1 MPPICK
7 VKLPVPA
14 EHVRLFNQYMYRK
27 LLGVVLMLCPAFI
40 QAQTGQLIGKVLDA
54 STGQGIVDAGI
65 QIVGTTTGGTSG
77 LDGRYR
83 MKVGSGTVT
92 IQVRRIGYTPK
103 TITGIIVPDNGV
115 TNQDISLTA
124 TKLQLAA
131 VSVTAA
137 KEKGTISEALNQ
149 QRNATNV
156 VNAITAEQ
164 ISRSPDGDAAQ
175 AAQRISGVTV
185 QDGKYLQV
193 RGLSERYTTASLN
206 GVRIPSPEPERK
218 VVPLDLF
225 PTSLLQDIST
235 SKTFSPDQ
243 PGDFAGANI
252 NIRTKEFPANREVNY
267 SLGVGGNSVVL
278 HESMPFA
285 PQAGGET
292 FGLVGTSRNIPTAL
306 QSANFLGTVTTQQ
319 MQSMVKQQRNV
330 WNPIYRN
337 GLGNGS
343 FGISAGGNTVLGKR
357 IGYVVSANYGYS
369 EERKANEVTAVGNQ
383 GANNTVVPLATFR
396 GTTGRVGVQWG
407 GIANISAM
415 LGQNSRVA
423 LNTTFT
429 RNADNE
435 ARVDGGFDENLNDS
449 ISRTTLR
456 YVARGVINVTTLGEH
471 QLSNTHKTTWSLTYG
486 STIRKEPDRSDM
498 VYSRAPDGVYRIL
511 SSLDGARRVYFNLS
525 ETNVVGQWDHTMSL
539 NQNLIKVGMYG
550 RVTNRIADAP
560 MYAFITN
567 AGENITSQP
576 ANVIFGPTQS
586 SSVNVQPIG
595 QAGSYTASDVTQAAY
610 VMTEWQLTDKIRMIV
625 GTRGEAATINVNT
638 NTQGGF
644 QGQADLKNLDALPS
658 LLINTKLTDAQNL
671 RFAVSRTLSRPE
683 YRELSPVTFRDVLGG
698 VSVTGNNNLKRALIN
713 NIDLRYEWFPTNYEV
728 VSVGVFSKHF
738 INPIE
743 RTEQATSGAY
753 QARFQNAISATNYG
767 IELELRKQLLT
778 NVSTFS
784 NITLMHSL
792 VQLDTTQ
799 GLSVTDKSRSL
810 VGQAPYVMNTGV
822 TYSSL
827 DGKTN
832 ATLLFNRV
840 GDRIFAAGVMP
851 LPNIME
857 KARNLLDVTV
867 KIPVAQKI
875 TARIDMRNM
884 LNARYSYTQGTLERE
899 GFNAGRTLSF
909 GVSIKQ

>member
-1 MPPICK
+1 M
-7 VKLPVPA
+7 L
-14 EHVRLFNQYMYRK
+14 RK
-27 LLGVVLMLCPAFI
+27 LLTAVFILCPTLV
-40 QAQTGQLIGKVLDA
+40 QAQTGQIVGKVLDA
-54 STGQGIVDAGI
+54 TTGQGIVDAGI
-65 QIVGTTTGGTSG
+65 QVVGTTTGGASG

-83 MKVGSGTVT
+83 LKVGAGTVT
-92 IQVRRIGYTPK
+92 LQVRRIGYTPK
-103 TITGIIVPDNGV
+103 TITGIVVPVDGII
-115 TNQDISLTA
+115 NQDVSLTA
-124 TKLQLAA
+124 AKIQLAA

-149 QRNATNV
+149 QRNSTNV

-193 RGLSERYTTASLN
+193 RGLSERYTTAALN

-267 SLGVGGNSVVL
+267 SVGFGGNSVVL
-278 HESMPFA
+278 NEYMPTA
-285 PQAGGET
+285 PRVGGERL
-292 FGLVGTSRNIPTAL
+292 GLVGSSRNMPTAL
-306 QSANFLGTVTTQQ
+306 QQANFFGTVTPQQ
-319 MQSMVKQQRNV
+319 MQDIVTQQRNV
-330 WNPIYRN
+330 WSPIYRN
-337 GLGNGS
+337 GMGNGS
-343 FGISAGGNTVLGKR
+343 VGVSAGGNSILGKR

-369 EERKANEVTAVGNQ
+369 EERKADEVTAVGNQ
-383 GANNTVVPLATFR
+383 GANNTVVPLTTLQ

-407 GIANISAM
+407 GIANLSAM
-415 LGQNSRVA
+415 LGQNSRIA
-423 LNTTFT
+423 LNTTLT

-449 ISRTTLR
+449 IARTTLR
-456 YVARGVINVTTLGEH
+456 YVARGVVNVTALGEH
-471 QLSNTHKTTWSLTYG
+471 QVSNANKTAWSLTYG
-486 STIRKEPDRSDM
+486 NTVRKEPDRSDV
-498 VYSRAPDGVYRIL
+498 VYSRVSDGNYRIL
-511 SSLDGARRVYFNLS
+511 SSLDGARRVYFNLA
-525 ETNVVGQWDHTMSL
+525 ETNVVGQVDHTVTL
-539 NQNLIKVGMYG
+539 NQNIIKVGLYS
-550 RVTNRIADAP
+550 RATNRTADAP
-560 MYAFITN
+560 IYAFISRAN
-567 AGENITSQP
+567 EEITAQP
-576 ANVIFGPTQS
+576 ANVIFSKEQATT
-586 SSVNVQPIG
+586 VNVQPIG
-595 QAGSYTASDVTQAAY
+595 QAGSYTASDVTRATYA
-610 VMTEWQLTDKIRMIV
+610 MSEWQLTDKVRMIA
-625 GTRGEAATINVNT
+625 GGRMEAATINVNT
-638 NTQGGF
+638 RTQGGF
-644 QGQADLKNLDALPS
+644 EAQSGLENTDVLPS
-658 LLINTKLTDAQNL
+658 LMINTKLTDAQNL

-698 VSVTGNNNLKRALIN
+698 VSITGNSALQRALIN
-713 NIDLRYEWFPTNYEV
+713 NVDVRYEWFPTNYEV
-728 VSVGVFSKHF
+728 ISVGIFSKHF

-743 RTEQATSGAY
+743 RLEQATSGAY

-778 NVSTFS
+778 HVSTFS

-799 GLSVTDKSRSL
+799 ALTVTDKSRAL
-810 VGQAPYVMNTGV
+810 VGQAPYVMNTGL

-832 ATLLFNRV
+832 ATILFNRV

-851 LPNIME
+851 LPNIVE

-867 KIPVAQKI
+867 KMPVTHNV
-875 TARIDMRNM
+875 TARLDMRN
-884 LNARYSYTQGTLERE
+884 LLDARYSYTQGTMERE

>member
-1 MPPICK
+1 MGPY
-7 VKLPVPA
+7 
-14 EHVRLFNQYMYRK
+14 N
-27 LLGVVLMLCPAFI
+27 VL
-40 QAQTGQLIGKVLDA
+40 
-54 STGQGIVDAGI
+54 
-65 QIVGTTTGGTSG
+65 
-77 LDGRYR
+77 
-83 MKVGSGTVT
+83 
-92 IQVRRIGYTPK
+92 
-103 TITGIIVPDNGV
+103 
-115 TNQDISLTA
+115 
-124 TKLQLAA
+124 
-131 VSVTAA
+131 
-137 KEKGTISEALNQ
+137 E
-149 QRNATNV
+149 
-156 VNAITAEQ
+156 
-164 ISRSPDGDAAQ
+164 
-175 AAQRISGVTV
+175 
-185 QDGKYLQV
+185 
-193 RGLSERYTTASLN
+193 
-206 GVRIPSPEPERK
+206 
-218 VVPLDLF
+218 
-225 PTSLLQDIST
+225 
-235 SKTFSPDQ
+235 SKSYQ
-243 PGDFAGANI
+243 
-252 NIRTKEFPANREVNY
+252 
-267 SLGVGGNSVVL
+267 
-278 HESMPFA
+278 
-285 PQAGGET
+285 
-292 FGLVGTSRNIPTAL
+292 
-306 QSANFLGTVTTQQ
+306 
-319 MQSMVKQQRNV
+319 
-330 WNPIYRN
+330 
-337 GLGNGS
+337 
-343 FGISAGGNTVLGKR
+343 
-357 IGYVVSANYGYS
+357 
-369 EERKANEVTAVGNQ
+369 
-383 GANNTVVPLATFR
+383 
-396 GTTGRVGVQWG
+396 
-407 GIANISAM
+407 
-415 LGQNSRVA
+415 
-423 LNTTFT
+423 
-429 RNADNE
+429 
-435 ARVDGGFDENLNDS
+435 
-449 ISRTTLR
+449 
-456 YVARGVINVTTLGEH
+456 
-471 QLSNTHKTTWSLTYG
+471 
-486 STIRKEPDRSDM
+486 
-498 VYSRAPDGVYRIL
+498 
-511 SSLDGARRVYFNLS
+511 
-525 ETNVVGQWDHTMSL
+525 
-539 NQNLIKVGMYG
+539 G

-728 VSVGVFSKHF
+728 VSVGIFSKHF

-827 DGKTN
+827 DGRTN

-867 KIPVAQKI
+867 KIPLAQKI